1 MSNHDGGLFR
11 AMAHGTQAEAREALA
26 TLFGRHA
33 PDVTRFLR
41 RMLGNDPMAE
51 DLTHDTFLTAARNA
65 NVFQG
70 GDARPWLL
78 TLAARRATDEMRSR
92 RRRTRR
98 EHNASKPEVVP
109 TLPDT
114 DLEAML
120 ARLPTRERAALE
132 LRFVDGLQHVEVARV
147 LGVSLRTAK
156 TWSSDGLERLRGL
169 LGEEGNA

>member
-65 NVFQG
+65 AAFQG

-78 TLAARRATDEMRSR
+78 TLAARRATDELRSR
-92 RRRTRR
+92 RRRARR
-98 EHNASKPEVVP
+98 EHTVSRPESAPVQP
-109 TLPDT
+109 DGELESTLATLP
-114 DLEAML
+114 A
-120 ARLPTRERAALE
+120 RERAAVE
-132 LRFVDGLQHVEVARV
+132 LRIVDGLTHAQVARV

-156 TWSSDGLERLRGL
+156 SWSSDGLERLRRT
-169 LGEEGNA
+169 LGEEQDA